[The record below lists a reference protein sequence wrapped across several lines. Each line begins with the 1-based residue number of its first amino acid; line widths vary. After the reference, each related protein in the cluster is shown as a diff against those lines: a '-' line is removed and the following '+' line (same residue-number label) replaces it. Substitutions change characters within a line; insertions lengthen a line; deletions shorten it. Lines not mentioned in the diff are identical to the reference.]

1 MTFEKLVFTISTEPF
16 ELARHSSTSSNECI
30 EHGGGTRATFESE
43 LEEYEEPII
52 EQAKETCE
60 NDTKLET
67 KEHTSGLS
75 EENDNDR
82 KRYSSSMQNEGR
94 CKKSKH

>member
-1 MTFEKLVFTISTEPF
+1 MTIESNFWKAYFNISTEPF

-30 EHGGGTRATFESE
+30 EHGGGSRATFESE

-52 EQAKETCE
+52 EPSNEKLE
-60 NDTKLET
+60 NDTKSET
-67 KEHTSGLS
+67 KENAS

-94 CKKSKH
+94 F